1 MHAYVVRP
9 APAACVRTVFGAQLP
24 FWDRTLAFLDRQLRF
39 LGPYAAVESV
49 RSCQSAPFDP
59 SARSSLLSVRSC
71 QSTVRSTQSTVRSC
85 QSSVRTTQSSV
96 GCLSSERTIRILT
109 VRCTKAALAI
119 RGDVKLL
126 VGSIPPCGSGLAECS
141 RRCEIRVR
149 RDENRVTTCV
159 IFQTKAKPQC

>member
-9 APAACVRTVFGAQLP
+9 APTACVRTDFGAQLS
-24 FWDRTLAFLDRQLRF
+24 FWDRTLPFLDRQLRF
-39 LGPYAAVESV
+39 LAAYAAIESV

-59 SARSSLLSVRSC
+59 SVRSSLLS
-71 QSTVRSTQSTVRSC
+71 VRSC

-126 VGSIPPCGSGLAECS
+126 VGSIPPCGSGLAQCS

-149 RDENRVTTCV
+149 RVENRVTTCV